1 MKEKIERT
9 KIIRRAIEESLK
21 KPVHFGYWS
30 ELARTLNI
38 KPQMLN
44 TIKNRIIKREEVKNR

>member
-9 KIIRRAIEESLK
+9 KIIKEAIENSLK
-21 KPVHFGYWS
+21 KPVHFGYWA

-44 TIKNRIIKREEVKNR
+44 TIKNRIIKKGGGKHE